1 MKQMRRN
8 CVIVETKLLP
18 VLCLSKATADLYCP
32 VQLRN
37 SANYDKGVYS
47 GRKTTLALSWDSHS
61 RFAIGFALCQAPAAQ
76 KQNLLMLQK
85 AKSCRAVNG
94 K

>member
-8 CVIVETKLLP
+8 CVIVETKP
-18 VLCLSKATADLYCP
+18 AKPQQICIAPCKCSDLRHC
-32 VQLRN
+32 
-37 SANYDKGVYS
+37 ANYDKGVYLWKKL
-47 GRKTTLALSWDSHS
+47 RKTALALSWDSYS
-61 RFAIGFALCQAPAAQ
+61 RSAIGFALCQAPAAQ
-76 KQNLLMLQK
+76 RQNLLMLQK